1 MQQQTWN
8 PAEEDLEVKDVL
20 RYQAADVK
28 RGSEGNTTLD
38 EDEDD
43 IPPSQGG

>member
-1 MQQQTWN
+1 MHQQTWS
-8 PAEEDLEVKDVL
+8 PTDEDLEMEDTH
-20 RYQAADVK
+20 RYSAADLQS
-28 RGSEGNTTLD
+28 GAGGNSNLD